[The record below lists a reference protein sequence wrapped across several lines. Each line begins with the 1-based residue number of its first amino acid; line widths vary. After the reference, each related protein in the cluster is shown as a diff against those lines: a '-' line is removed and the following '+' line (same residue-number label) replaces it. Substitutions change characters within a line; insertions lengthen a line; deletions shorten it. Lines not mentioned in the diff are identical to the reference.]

1 MTEGERNLMKK
12 ISFYLLLVLAALL
25 TACANSEKTVGDASA
40 QKTAQSGKDVQKII
54 VGTGT
59 QFPNICFL
67 DDKGNLTGY
76 DVELVSAI
84 DEKLPE
90 YEFEFKTMEFSNLL
104 LSLETRKIDFIAH
117 QMEVNSEREEKFLF
131 NKEPYNVFPL
141 KVTVNEKNNAIQS
154 IEDLKGKNVS
164 VSPTSNSAVFIEKYN
179 KEHNL
184 GANIVYSSGSV
195 DVNNQLATGR
205 IDAIITTPFAVRYYN
220 ESNEAQQKVVGDALL
235 NSKVYF
241 LLNKDEVKLQERL
254 DEAIVELKNEGVVS
268 ELSKKWLGDDYTVD
282 F

>member
-1 MTEGERNLMKK
+1 MKK
-12 ISFYLLLVLAALL
+12 LSCYLLLLLTLLL
-25 TACANSEKTVGDASA
+25 TACTSSEKSEGDTSENDAA
-40 QKTAQSGKDVQKII
+40 QGGKEVQKII

-59 QFPNICFL
+59 QFPNICFI
-67 DDKGNLTGY
+67 DDDGKLTGY
-76 DVELVSAI
+76 DVELVRAI

-104 LSLETRKIDFIAH
+104 LSLETKKIDFIAH

-141 KVTVNEKNNAIQS
+141 KVTVNAKNNSIQS
-154 IEDLKGKNVS
+154 IDDLKGKNVS
-164 VSPTSNSAVFIEKYN
+164 VSPTSNSAVFLEKYN

-195 DVNNQLATGR
+195 DVQNQLATGR
-205 IDAIITTPFAVRYYN
+205 IDAIITTPFAVKYYN
-220 ESNEAQQKVVGDALL
+220 ESNKAQEKVVGDALL

-241 LLNKDEVKLQERL
+241 LLNKDEVALQERL
-254 DEAIVELKNEGVVS
+254 DDAIRELKAEGVIS
-268 ELSKKWLGDDYTVD
+268 KLSKKWLGDDYSVD

>member
-1 MTEGERNLMKK
+1 MKK
-12 ISFYLLLVLAALL
+12 LSFYLLLLLTLLL
-25 TACANSEKTVGDASA
+25 TACTNTEKSEGDTSENSAA
-40 QKTAQSGKDVQKII
+40 QGGKDVQKII

-59 QFPNICFL
+59 QFPNICFI

-76 DVELVSAI
+76 DVELVRAI

-141 KVTVNEKNNAIQS
+141 QVTVNAKNNSIQS
-154 IEDLKGKNVS
+154 IDDLKGKNIS
-164 VSPTSNSAVFIEKYN
+164 VSPTSNSAVYIEKYN

-184 GANIVYSSGSV
+184 GANIIYSSGSV
-195 DVNNQLATGR
+195 DIHNQLATGR
-205 IDAIITTPFAVRYYN
+205 IDAIITTPFAVKYYN
-220 ESNEAQQKVVGDALL
+220 ESNEAQEKVVGDALL

-241 LLNKDEVKLQERL
+241 LLNKDEAVLHERL
-254 DEAIVELKNEGVVS
+254 DDAIRELKAEGVIS
-268 ELSKKWLGDDYTVD
+268 KLSKKWLGDDYTVD

>member
-1 MTEGERNLMKK
+1 MKK
-12 ISFYLLLVLAALL
+12 LSFYLLFLLVLLL
-25 TACANSEKTVGDASA
+25 TACTSSEKSEGDISENNAA
-40 QKTAQSGKDVQKII
+40 QGGKGVQKII

-59 QFPNICFL
+59 QFPNICFI

-76 DVELVSAI
+76 DVELVRAI

-141 KVTVNEKNNAIQS
+141 KVTVNAKNNSIQS
-154 IEDLKGKNVS
+154 IDDLKGKNVS
-164 VSPTSNSAVFIEKYN
+164 VSPTSNSDVYIEKYN

-195 DVNNQLATGR
+195 DVHNQLATGR
-205 IDAIITTPFAVRYYN
+205 IDAIITTPFAVKYYN
-220 ESNEAQQKVVGDALL
+220 ESNKAQEKVVGDALL
-235 NSKVYF
+235 NSKVYI
-241 LLNKDEVKLQERL
+241 LLNKDEAVLQERL
-254 DEAIVELKNEGVVS
+254 DEAIRELRAEGVIS
-268 ELSKKWLGDDYTVD
+268 KLSKKWLGDDYTVD

>member
-1 MTEGERNLMKK
+1 MRKLT
-12 ISFYLLLVLAALL
+12 FYLTCVLMLLL
-25 TACANSEKTVGDASA
+25 TACSSTEKSQIDSSKDAKA
-40 QKTAQSGKDVQKII
+40 QGKNNVQTIL

-76 DVELVSAI
+76 DVELVRAI
-84 DEKLPE
+84 DKKLPE
-90 YEFEFKTMEFSNLL
+90 YNFKFKTMEFSNLL
-104 LSLETRKIDFIAH
+104 LSLETGKIDLIAH

-141 KVTVNEKNNAIQS
+141 QVTVNEKNNDIQS
-154 IEDLKGKNVS
+154 IADLTGKNVS

-205 IDAIITTPFAVRYYN
+205 LDAIITTPFAVKYYN

-241 LLNKDEVKLQERL
+241 LLNKDEVPLQERI
-254 DEAIVELKNEGVVS
+254 DEAIRELKTEGVIS

>member
-1 MTEGERNLMKK
+1 MKK
-12 ISFYLLLVLAALL
+12 ISFYLLFVLAALL
-25 TACANSEKTVGDASA
+25 TACVSSEKSDGDASA
-40 QKTAQSGKDVQKII
+40 QNTAQGGKDVQKII

-76 DVELVSAI
+76 DVELVRAI

-104 LSLETRKIDFIAH
+104 LSLETGKIDFIAH
-117 QMEVNSEREEKFLF
+117 QMEVNSERQEKFLF

-141 KVTVNEKNNAIQS
+141 KVTVNEKNKEIQS
-154 IEDLKGKNVS
+154 VEDLKGKNVS

-241 LLNKDEVKLQERL
+241 LLNKNEVTLQERL
-254 DEAIVELKNEGVVS
+254 DEAIVELKKEGVVS

>member
-1 MTEGERNLMKK
+1 MDLMKK
-12 ISFYLLLVLAALL
+12 ISFYLLFVLAALL
-25 TACANSEKTVGDASA
+25 TACVSSEKSDGDASA
-40 QKTAQSGKDVQKII
+40 QNTAQGGKDVQKII

-76 DVELVSAI
+76 DVELVRAI

-104 LSLETRKIDFIAH
+104 LSLETGKIDFIAH
-117 QMEVNSEREEKFLF
+117 QMEVNSERQEKFLF

-141 KVTVNEKNNAIQS
+141 KVTVNEKNKAIQS
-154 IEDLKGKNVS
+154 VEDLKGKNVS

-241 LLNKDEVKLQERL
+241 LLNKDEVTLQERL
-254 DEAIVELKNEGVVS
+254 DEAIVELKKEGVVS

>member
-1 MTEGERNLMKK
+1 MKRL
-12 ISFYLLLVLAALL
+12 SLYLTIVLTFLL
-25 TACANSEKTVGDASA
+25 TACTSAEEIQGGAIKNESA
-40 QKTAQSGKDVQKII
+40 QEGKDVQKII

-76 DVELVSAI
+76 DVELVRAI

-90 YEFEFKTMEFSNLL
+90 YEIEFKTMEFSNLL

-117 QMEVNSEREEKFLF
+117 QMEVNSEREKKFLF

-141 KVTVNEKNNAIQS
+141 KVTVNEKNGEIQS
-154 IEDLKGKNVS
+154 IDDLKGKSVNVS
-164 VSPTSNSAVFIEKYN
+164 ATSNSAVFLEKYN
-179 KEHNL
+179 KEHDL
-184 GANIVYSSGSV
+184 GVNIVYSSSSA
-195 DVNNQLATGR
+195 DVNNQIASGR

-220 ESNEAQQKVVGDALL
+220 ENNEAQQKVVGDALL

-241 LLNKDEVKLQERL
+241 LLNKDAVPLQERI
-254 DEAIVELKNEGVVS
+254 DEAIRELKADGVIS
-268 ELSKKWLGDDYTVD
+268 KLSKKWLGDDYSVD

>member
-1 MTEGERNLMKK
+1 MKK
-12 ISFYLLLVLAALL
+12 LSFYLLLLLVLFL
-25 TACANSEKTVGDASA
+25 TACTSSEKSEGDTSEN
-40 QKTAQSGKDVQKII
+40 KTAQGGKGVQKII

-59 QFPNICFL
+59 QFPNICFI

-76 DVELVSAI
+76 DVELVRAI

-104 LSLETRKIDFIAH
+104 LSLETKKIDFIAH

-141 KVTVNEKNNAIQS
+141 KVTVNTKNDS
-154 IEDLKGKNVS
+154 IHSINDLKGKNVS
-164 VSPTSNSAVFIEKYN
+164 VSPTSNSAVYIEKYN

-195 DVNNQLATGR
+195 DVHNQLATGR
-205 IDAIITTPFAVRYYN
+205 IDAIITTPFAVKYYN
-220 ESNEAQQKVVGDALL
+220 ESNKAQEKVVGDALL

-241 LLNKDEVKLQERL
+241 LLNKDEVVLQERL
-254 DEAIVELKNEGVVS
+254 DDAIRELKAEGVIS
-268 ELSKKWLGDDYTVD
+268 KLSKKWLGDDYSVD

>member
-1 MTEGERNLMKK
+1 MKK
-12 ISFYLLLVLAALL
+12 LSFYLLLLLTLLL
-25 TACANSEKTVGDASA
+25 TACTNREKSEGDTSENDVA
-40 QKTAQSGKDVQKII
+40 QGGKDVQKII

-59 QFPNICFL
+59 QFPNICFI

-76 DVELVSAI
+76 DVELVRAI

-141 KVTVNEKNNAIQS
+141 QVTVNAKNKSIQS
-154 IEDLKGKNVS
+154 IDDLKGKNIS
-164 VSPTSNSAVFIEKYN
+164 VSPTSNSAVYIEKYN

-184 GANIVYSSGSV
+184 GANIIYSSGSI
-195 DVNNQLATGR
+195 DIHNQLATGR
-205 IDAIITTPFAVRYYN
+205 IDAIITTPFAVKYYN
-220 ESNEAQQKVVGDALL
+220 ESNEAQEKVVGDALL

-241 LLNKDEVKLQERL
+241 LLNKDEAVLQERL
-254 DEAIVELKNEGVVS
+254 DDAIRELKAEGVIS
-268 ELSKKWLGDDYTVD
+268 KLSKKWLGDDYTVD

>member
-1 MTEGERNLMKK
+1 MKK
-12 ISFYLLLVLAALL
+12 LSFYLLLLLALLL
-25 TACANSEKTVGDASA
+25 TACTSSEKSEGDTSENNAA
-40 QKTAQSGKDVQKII
+40 QGGKGVQKII

-59 QFPNICFL
+59 QFPNICFI

-76 DVELVSAI
+76 DVELVRAI

-104 LSLETRKIDFIAH
+104 LSLETRKIDFVAH

-141 KVTVNEKNNAIQS
+141 KVTVNEKNNSIQS
-154 IEDLKGKNVS
+154 IDDLKGKNVS

-195 DVNNQLATGR
+195 DVHNQLATGR
-205 IDAIITTPFAVRYYN
+205 IDAIITTPFAVKYYN
-220 ESNEAQQKVVGDALL
+220 ESNEAQEKVVGDALL

-241 LLNKDEVKLQERL
+241 LLNKDEVVLQERL
-254 DEAIVELKNEGVVS
+254 DDAIRELKAEGVIS
-268 ELSKKWLGDDYTVD
+268 KLSKKWLGDDYSVD

>member
-1 MTEGERNLMKK
+1 MKK
-12 ISFYLLLVLAALL
+12 LSFYLLLLLTLLL
-25 TACANSEKTVGDASA
+25 TACTNTEKSEGDTSENSAA
-40 QKTAQSGKDVQKII
+40 QGGKDVQKII

-59 QFPNICFL
+59 QFPNICFI

-76 DVELVSAI
+76 DVELVRAI

-90 YEFEFKTMEFSNLL
+90 YEIEFKTMEFSNLL

-141 KVTVNEKNNAIQS
+141 KVTVNEKNNSIQS
-154 IEDLKGKNVS
+154 IDDLKGKNVS
-164 VSPTSNSAVFIEKYN
+164 VSPTSNSAVYIEKYN

-184 GANIVYSSGSV
+184 GANIIYSSGSV
-195 DVNNQLATGR
+195 DIHNQLATGR
-205 IDAIITTPFAVRYYN
+205 IDAIITTPFAVKYFN
-220 ESNEAQQKVVGDALL
+220 ESNEAQEKVVGDALL

-241 LLNKDEVKLQERL
+241 LLNKDEAVLQKRL
-254 DEAIVELKNEGVVS
+254 DDAIRELKAEGVIS
-268 ELSKKWLGDDYTVD
+268 KLSKKWLGDDYSVD

>member
-1 MTEGERNLMKK
+1 MKK
-12 ISFYLLLVLAALL
+12 LSFYLLLLLALLL
-25 TACANSEKTVGDASA
+25 TACTSSEKSEGDTSENNAA
-40 QKTAQSGKDVQKII
+40 QGGKEVQKII

-59 QFPNICFL
+59 QFPNICFI

-76 DVELVSAI
+76 DVELVRAI

-104 LSLETRKIDFIAH
+104 LSLETRKIDFVAH

-141 KVTVNEKNNAIQS
+141 KVTVNAKNNSIQS
-154 IEDLKGKNVS
+154 IDDLKGKNVS

-195 DVNNQLATGR
+195 DVHNQLATGR
-205 IDAIITTPFAVRYYN
+205 IDAIITTPFAVKYYN
-220 ESNEAQQKVVGDALL
+220 ESNEAQEKVVGDALL

-241 LLNKDEVKLQERL
+241 LLNKDEVVLQERL
-254 DEAIVELKNEGVVS
+254 DDAIRELKAEGVIS
-268 ELSKKWLGDDYTVD
+268 KLSKKWLGDDYSVD

>member
-1 MTEGERNLMKK
+1 MRKLT
-12 ISFYLLLVLAALL
+12 FYLTCVLMLFL
-25 TACANSEKTVGDASA
+25 TACSSTEKSQIDSNKDAKA
-40 QKTAQSGKDVQKII
+40 QGKNNVQTIL

-76 DVELVSAI
+76 DVELVRAI

-90 YEFEFKTMEFSNLL
+90 YNFEFKTMEFSNLL
-104 LSLETRKIDFIAH
+104 LSLETGKIDLIAH

-141 KVTVNEKNNAIQS
+141 QVTVNAKNNDIQS
-154 IEDLKGKNVS
+154 IADLTGKNVS

-205 IDAIITTPFAVRYYN
+205 LDAIITTPFAVKYYN

-241 LLNKDEVKLQERL
+241 LLNKDEVPLQERI
-254 DEAIVELKNEGVVS
+254 DEAIRELKTEGVIS

>member
-1 MTEGERNLMKK
+1 MKK
-12 ISFYLLLVLAALL
+12 LSFYLLLLLALLL
-25 TACANSEKTVGDASA
+25 TACTSSEKSEGDTSENNAA
-40 QKTAQSGKDVQKII
+40 QGGKEVQKII

-59 QFPNICFL
+59 QFPNICFI
-67 DDKGNLTGY
+67 DDKGDLTGY
-76 DVELVSAI
+76 DVELVRAI

-104 LSLETRKIDFIAH
+104 LSLETGKIDFVAH

-141 KVTVNEKNNAIQS
+141 KVTVNAKNNSIQS
-154 IEDLKGKNVS
+154 IDDLKGKNVS

-195 DVNNQLATGR
+195 DVHNQLATGR
-205 IDAIITTPFAVRYYN
+205 IDAIITTPFAVKYYN
-220 ESNEAQQKVVGDALL
+220 ESNEAQEKVVGDALL

-241 LLNKDEVKLQERL
+241 LLNKDEVVLQERL
-254 DEAIVELKNEGVVS
+254 DDAIRELKAEGVIS
-268 ELSKKWLGDDYTVD
+268 KLSKKWLGDDYSVD

>member
-1 MTEGERNLMKK
+1 ML
-12 ISFYLLLVLAALL
+12 LL
-25 TACANSEKTVGDASA
+25 TACSSTEKSQIDSSKDAKA
-40 QKTAQSGKDVQKII
+40 QGKNNVQTIL

-76 DVELVSAI
+76 DVELVRAI
-84 DEKLPE
+84 DKKLPE
-90 YEFEFKTMEFSNLL
+90 YNFEFKTMEFSNLL
-104 LSLETRKIDFIAH
+104 LSLETGKIDLIAH

-141 KVTVNEKNNAIQS
+141 QVTVNADNNDIQS
-154 IEDLKGKNVS
+154 IADLTGKNVS

-179 KEHNL
+179 KEYNL

-205 IDAIITTPFAVRYYN
+205 LDAIITTPFAVKYYN

-241 LLNKDEVKLQERL
+241 LLNKDEVPLQERI
-254 DEAIVELKNEGVVS
+254 DEAIRELKTEGVIS

>member
-1 MTEGERNLMKK
+1 MKK
-12 ISFYLLLVLAALL
+12 ISFYLLLMLAALL

-76 DVELVSAI
+76 DVELVRAI

-254 DEAIVELKNEGVVS
+254 DEAIVELKNEGIVS

>member
-1 MTEGERNLMKK
+1 MKK
-12 ISFYLLLVLAALL
+12 LSFYLLLLLALLL
-25 TACANSEKTVGDASA
+25 TACTSSEKSEGDTSENNAA
-40 QKTAQSGKDVQKII
+40 QGGKEVQKII
-54 VGTGT
+54 VGTST
-59 QFPNICFL
+59 QFPNICFI

-76 DVELVSAI
+76 DVELVRAI

-104 LSLETRKIDFIAH
+104 LSLETRKIDFVAH

-141 KVTVNEKNNAIQS
+141 KVTVNAKNNSIQS
-154 IEDLKGKNVS
+154 IDDLKGKNVS

-195 DVNNQLATGR
+195 DVHNQLATGR
-205 IDAIITTPFAVRYYN
+205 IDAIITTPFAVKYYN
-220 ESNEAQQKVVGDALL
+220 ESNEAQEKVVGDALL

-241 LLNKDEVKLQERL
+241 LLNKDEVVLQERL
-254 DEAIVELKNEGVVS
+254 DDAIRELKAEGVIS
-268 ELSKKWLGDDYTVD
+268 KLSKKWLGDDYSVD

>member
-1 MTEGERNLMKK
+1 MRKLT
-12 ISFYLLLVLAALL
+12 FYLTCVLMLFL
-25 TACANSEKTVGDASA
+25 TACSSTEKSQIDSSKDAKA
-40 QKTAQSGKDVQKII
+40 QGKNNVQTIL

-76 DVELVSAI
+76 DVELVRAI

-90 YEFEFKTMEFSNLL
+90 YNFEFKTMEFSNLL
-104 LSLETRKIDFIAH
+104 LSLETGKIDLIAH

-141 KVTVNEKNNAIQS
+141 QVTVNAKNNDIQS
-154 IEDLKGKNVS
+154 IADLTGKNVS

-205 IDAIITTPFAVRYYN
+205 LDAIITTPFAVKYYN

-241 LLNKDEVKLQERL
+241 LLNKDEVPLQERI
-254 DEAIVELKNEGVVS
+254 DEAIRELKTEGVIS

>member
-1 MTEGERNLMKK
+1 MRDFMKK
-12 ISFYLLLVLAALL
+12 ISFYLLFVLAALL
-25 TACANSEKTVGDASA
+25 TACVSSEKSDGDASA
-40 QKTAQSGKDVQKII
+40 QNTAQGGKDVQKII

-76 DVELVSAI
+76 DVELVRAI

-104 LSLETRKIDFIAH
+104 LSLETGKIDFIAH
-117 QMEVNSEREEKFLF
+117 QMEVNSERQEKFLF

-141 KVTVNEKNNAIQS
+141 KVTVNEKNKEIQS
-154 IEDLKGKNVS
+154 VEDLKGKNIS

-205 IDAIITTPFAVRYYN
+205 IDVIITTPFAVRYYN

-241 LLNKDEVKLQERL
+241 LLNKNEVTLQERL
-254 DEAIVELKNEGVVS
+254 DEAIVELKKEGVVS

>member
-1 MTEGERNLMKK
+1 MKK
-12 ISFYLLLVLAALL
+12 LSCYLLLLLALLL
-25 TACANSEKTVGDASA
+25 TACTSSEKSEGDTSENNAA
-40 QKTAQSGKDVQKII
+40 QGGKGVQKII

-59 QFPNICFL
+59 QFPNICFI

-76 DVELVSAI
+76 DVELVRAI

-141 KVTVNEKNNAIQS
+141 KVTVNAKNNSIQS
-154 IEDLKGKNVS
+154 IDDLKGKNVS
-164 VSPTSNSAVFIEKYN
+164 VSPTSNSAVFLEKYN

-195 DVNNQLATGR
+195 DVHNQLATGR
-205 IDAIITTPFAVRYYN
+205 IDAIITTPFAVKYYN
-220 ESNEAQQKVVGDALL
+220 ESNKAQEKVVGDSLL

-241 LLNKDEVKLQERL
+241 LLNKDEVVLQERL
-254 DEAIVELKNEGVVS
+254 DDAIRELKAEGVIS
-268 ELSKKWLGDDYTVD
+268 KLSKKWLGDDYTVD

>member
-1 MTEGERNLMKK
+1 MRDFMKK
-12 ISFYLLLVLAALL
+12 ISFYLLFVLAALL
-25 TACANSEKTVGDASA
+25 AACVSSEKSDGDASA
-40 QKTAQSGKDVQKII
+40 QNTAQGGKDVQKII

-76 DVELVSAI
+76 DVELVRAI

-104 LSLETRKIDFIAH
+104 LSLETGKIDFIAH
-117 QMEVNSEREEKFLF
+117 QMEVNSERQEKFLF

-141 KVTVNEKNNAIQS
+141 KVTVNEKNKEIQS
-154 IEDLKGKNVS
+154 VEDLKGKNIS

-241 LLNKDEVKLQERL
+241 LLNKDEVTLQERL
-254 DEAIVELKNEGVVS
+254 DEAIVELKKEGVVS

>member
-1 MTEGERNLMKK
+1 MKRLFL
-12 ISFYLLLVLAALL
+12 SLTLLLVILL
-25 TACANSEKTVGDASA
+25 TACSVSEKTSKGTDENNVANTGSEDI
-40 QKTAQSGKDVQKII
+40 KKII

-67 DDKGNLTGY
+67 DDEGKLTGY
-76 DVELVSAI
+76 DVELVRAI

-104 LSLETRKIDFIAH
+104 LSLETKKIDFIAH

-141 KVTVNEKNNAIQS
+141 KITVNETNNEIQT
-154 IEDLKGKNVS
+154 IDDLKGKSVS
-164 VSPTSNSAVFIEKYN
+164 VSATSNSAVFIEKYN
-179 KEHNL
+179 KEHDL
-184 GANIVYSSGSV
+184 GVKIVYSSSSA
-195 DVNNQLATGR
+195 DINNQIATGR
-205 IDAIITTPFAVRYYN
+205 LDAIITTPFAVKYYN
-220 ESNEAQQKVVGDALL
+220 ENNKSQQKVVGDTLL

-241 LLNKDEVKLQERL
+241 LFNKDAVPLQERI
-254 DEAIVELKNEGVVS
+254 DEAIRELKVEGIVG

>member
-1 MTEGERNLMKK
+1 MRKLT
-12 ISFYLLLVLAALL
+12 FYLTCVLMLLL
-25 TACANSEKTVGDASA
+25 TACSSTEKSQIDSSKDAKA
-40 QKTAQSGKDVQKII
+40 QGKNNVQTIL

-76 DVELVSAI
+76 DVELVRAI
-84 DEKLPE
+84 DKKLPE
-90 YEFEFKTMEFSNLL
+90 YNFEFKTMEFSNLF
-104 LSLETRKIDFIAH
+104 LSLETGKIDLIAH

-141 KVTVNEKNNAIQS
+141 QVTVNADNNDIQS
-154 IEDLKGKNVS
+154 IADLTGKNVS

-205 IDAIITTPFAVRYYN
+205 LDAIITTPFAVKYYN

-241 LLNKDEVKLQERL
+241 LLNKDEVPLQERI
-254 DEAIVELKNEGVVS
+254 DEAIRELKTEGVIS

>member
-1 MTEGERNLMKK
+1 MKK
-12 ISFYLLLVLAALL
+12 ILFYMLLLLTALL
-25 TACANSEKTVGDASA
+25 TACVEKSDGDSNE
-40 QKTAQSGKDVQKII
+40 QKTAQGGEDVQKII

-59 QFPNICFL
+59 QFPNICFI
-67 DDKGNLTGY
+67 DEKGNLTGY
-76 DVELVSAI
+76 DVELVRAI

-90 YEFEFKTMEFSNLL
+90 YEFDLKTMEFSNLL

-141 KVTVNEKNNAIQS
+141 KVTVNEK
-154 IEDLKGKNVS
+154 
-164 VSPTSNSAVFIEKYN
+164 SNK
-179 KEHNL
+179 
-184 GANIVYSSGSV
+184 
-195 DVNNQLATGR
+195 
-205 IDAIITTPFAVRYYN
+205 
-220 ESNEAQQKVVGDALL
+220 AQQKVVGDALL

-254 DEAIVELKNEGVVS
+254 DEAIVELKKEGVIS
-268 ELSKKWLGDDYTVD
+268 KLSKKWLGDDYTVD

>member
-1 MTEGERNLMKK
+1 MKK

-76 DVELVSAI
+76 DVELVRAI

-205 IDAIITTPFAVRYYN
+205 IDAIITTPFTVRYYN

>member
-1 MTEGERNLMKK
+1 MKRL
-12 ISFYLLLVLAALL
+12 SLSLTLLLVILL
-25 TACANSEKTVGDASA
+25 TACSGSEKASIGTSENDVANSGGE
-40 QKTAQSGKDVQKII
+40 DVKKII

-67 DDKGNLTGY
+67 DDKGKLTGY
-76 DVELVSAI
+76 DVELVRAI

-104 LSLETRKIDFIAH
+104 LSLETKKIDFIAH
-117 QMEVNSEREEKFLF
+117 QMEVNSERKEKFLF

-141 KVTVNEKNNAIQS
+141 KITVNEANNEIQS
-154 IEDLKGKNVS
+154 IDDLKGKSVS
-164 VSPTSNSAVFIEKYN
+164 VSATSNSAVFIENYN

-184 GANIVYSSGSV
+184 GVNIVYSSSSA
-195 DVNNQLATGR
+195 DVNNQIATGR
-205 IDAIITTPFAVRYYN
+205 LDAIITTPFAVRYYN
-220 ESNEAQQKVVGDALL
+220 DNNKSKQKVVGDALL

-241 LLNKDEVKLQERL
+241 LFNKDAVSLQERI
-254 DEAIVELKNEGVVS
+254 DEAIKELKTEGVVS

>member
-1 MTEGERNLMKK
+1 MRKLT
-12 ISFYLLLVLAALL
+12 FYLTCVLMLLL
-25 TACANSEKTVGDASA
+25 TACSSTEKSQIDSSKDAKA
-40 QKTAQSGKDVQKII
+40 QGKINVQTIL

-76 DVELVSAI
+76 DVELVRAI
-84 DEKLPE
+84 DKKLPE
-90 YEFEFKTMEFSNLL
+90 YNFEFKTMEFSNLL
-104 LSLETRKIDFIAH
+104 LSLETGKIDLIAH

-141 KVTVNEKNNAIQS
+141 QVTVNEKNNDIQS
-154 IEDLKGKNVS
+154 IADLTGKNVS

-205 IDAIITTPFAVRYYN
+205 LDAIITTPFAVKYYN

-241 LLNKDEVKLQERL
+241 LLNKDEVPLQERI
-254 DEAIVELKNEGVVS
+254 DEAIRELKTEGVIS

>member
-1 MTEGERNLMKK
+1 MRKLT
-12 ISFYLLLVLAALL
+12 FYLTCVLMLLL
-25 TACANSEKTVGDASA
+25 TACSSTEKSQIDSSKDAKA
-40 QKTAQSGKDVQKII
+40 QGKNNVQTIL

-76 DVELVSAI
+76 DVELVRAI
-84 DEKLPE
+84 DKKLPE
-90 YEFEFKTMEFSNLL
+90 YNFEFKTMEFSNLL
-104 LSLETRKIDFIAH
+104 LSLETGKIDLIAH

-141 KVTVNEKNNAIQS
+141 QVTVNVDNNDIQS
-154 IEDLKGKNVS
+154 IADLTGKNVS

-205 IDAIITTPFAVRYYN
+205 LDAIITTPFAVKYYN

-241 LLNKDEVKLQERL
+241 LLNKDEVPLQERI
-254 DEAIVELKNEGVVS
+254 DEAIRELKTEGVIS

>member
-1 MTEGERNLMKK
+1 MKK
-12 ISFYLLLVLAALL
+12 LSFYLLLLLALLL
-25 TACANSEKTVGDASA
+25 TACTSSEKYEGDTSENNAA
-40 QKTAQSGKDVQKII
+40 QGGKEVQKII

-59 QFPNICFL
+59 QFPNICFI

-76 DVELVSAI
+76 DVELVRAI

-104 LSLETRKIDFIAH
+104 LSLETRKIDFVAH

-141 KVTVNEKNNAIQS
+141 KVTVNAKNNSIQS
-154 IEDLKGKNVS
+154 IDDLKGKNVS

-195 DVNNQLATGR
+195 DVHNQLATGR
-205 IDAIITTPFAVRYYN
+205 IDAIITTPFAVKYYN
-220 ESNEAQQKVVGDALL
+220 ESNEAQEKVVGDALL

-241 LLNKDEVKLQERL
+241 LLNKDEVVLQERL
-254 DEAIVELKNEGVVS
+254 DDAIRELKAEGVIS
-268 ELSKKWLGDDYTVD
+268 KLSKKWLGDDYSVD

>member
-1 MTEGERNLMKK
+1 MRKLT
-12 ISFYLLLVLAALL
+12 FYLTCVLMLLL
-25 TACANSEKTVGDASA
+25 TACSSTEKSQIDSSKDAKA
-40 QKTAQSGKDVQKII
+40 QGKNNVQTIL

-76 DVELVSAI
+76 DVELVRAI
-84 DEKLPE
+84 DKKLPE
-90 YEFEFKTMEFSNLL
+90 YNFEFKTMEFSNLL
-104 LSLETRKIDFIAH
+104 LSLETRKIDLIAH

-141 KVTVNEKNNAIQS
+141 QVTVNADNNDIQS
-154 IEDLKGKNVS
+154 IADLTGKNVS

-205 IDAIITTPFAVRYYN
+205 LDAIITTPFAVKYYN

-241 LLNKDEVKLQERL
+241 LLNKDEVPLQERI
-254 DEAIVELKNEGVVS
+254 DEAIRELKTEGVIS

>member
-1 MTEGERNLMKK
+1 MKK
-12 ISFYLLLVLAALL
+12 LSFYLLLLLALLL
-25 TACANSEKTVGDASA
+25 TACTSSEKSEGDTSENNAA
-40 QKTAQSGKDVQKII
+40 QGGKDVQKII

-59 QFPNICFL
+59 QFPNICFI

-76 DVELVSAI
+76 DVELVRAI

-104 LSLETRKIDFIAH
+104 LSLETRKIDFVAH

-141 KVTVNEKNNAIQS
+141 KVTVNAKNNSIQS
-154 IEDLKGKNVS
+154 IDDLKGKNVS

-195 DVNNQLATGR
+195 DVHNQLATGR
-205 IDAIITTPFAVRYYN
+205 IDAIITTPFAVKYYN
-220 ESNEAQQKVVGDALL
+220 ESNEAQEKVVGDALL

-241 LLNKDEVKLQERL
+241 LLNKDEVVLQERL
-254 DEAIVELKNEGVVS
+254 DDAIRELKAEGVIS
-268 ELSKKWLGDDYTVD
+268 KLSKKWLGDDYSVD

>member
-1 MTEGERNLMKK
+1 MKK

-25 TACANSEKTVGDASA
+25 TACANSEKTVGDTSA

-76 DVELVSAI
+76 DVELVRAI